1 MDVFRQPPGGG
12 TKVIGDQ
19 GLREQ
24 FPELAEGDA
33 CRALIASSSK
43 DMGQFGVLVIR
54 IDNFEKKFQVLGEQV
69 TGELVVRAARVLA
82 GMGKTRTV
90 TWGRLDR
97 EQFACLCPDLDEA
110 GAVAFGTELQ
120 RRFSL
125 HKEDTVSVGL
135 AVYPF
140 WPFEKGSILSN
151 AQKALDHAAFF
162 GANTITPFDAVSLN
176 ISADKLYQYG
186 DMDGAIEEFR
196 KALMVDAE
204 NTNVHNSLGVCYGV
218 QGKFDLAIDCFEK
231 AIRLNPKDV
240 MATYN
245 LGLAHLK
252 KGDRDKA
259 LKLFLS
265 AHDLDGTHSDIACHI
280 GMCYEEMGEIDK
292 AIFYLEQAAEK
303 GPKGP
308 HAFRA
313 LGECYLAKER
323 PRDACKAYEKAI
335 KKHPTDAKS
344 LSALGHLY
352 GRLGESLEIAIILAR
367 ESTAIE
373 PENGLYRYR
382 LGELYLKHAEPEKAV
397 EQFEKAAALGEDCG
411 HLLEKA
417 KQAVAQPGAS

>member
-1 MDVFRQPPGGG
+1 
-12 TKVIGDQ
+12 VIGDQ
-19 GLREQ
+19 VLREQ
-24 FPELAEGDA
+24 FPGMTQGDVCHA
-33 CRALIASSSK
+33 FIVSSSK
-43 DMGQFGVLVIR
+43 DMEQFAVLVIR
-54 IDNFEKKFQVLGEQV
+54 IDHFEKRLQALGEQITV
-69 TGELVVRAARVLA
+69 EIVVSLAKILA

-90 TWGRLDR
+90 AWGRLDQ
-97 EQFACLCPDLDEA
+97 EHFACLCPDLDEA
-110 GAVAFGTELQ
+110 GAVAFGKELQ

-140 WPFEKGSILSN
+140 WPFEKDSILSN

-186 DMDGAIEEFR
+186 DMDGAIEEFS

-218 QGKFDLAIDCFEK
+218 QGRFDPAIDCFET

-252 KGDRDKA
+252 KGDRGKA

-265 AHDLDGTHSDIACHI
+265 AHDLDGSHPDIACHI
-280 GMCYEEMGEIDK
+280 GMCYQEMGEIDK

-313 LGECYLAKER
+313 LGECYLAKEK
-323 PRDACKAYEKAI
+323 PHDACKAYEKAI

-352 GRLGESLEIAIILAR
+352 GRLGENLEIAIVLAR

-373 PENGLYRYR
+373 PENGLYRCR
-382 LGELYLKHAEPEKAV
+382 LGELYLRHAEPEKAV
-397 EQFEKAAALGEDCG
+397 EQLEKAAGLGEDCG
-411 HLLEKA
+411 PLLEKA
-417 KQAVAQPGAS
+417 KQAMARAGTS